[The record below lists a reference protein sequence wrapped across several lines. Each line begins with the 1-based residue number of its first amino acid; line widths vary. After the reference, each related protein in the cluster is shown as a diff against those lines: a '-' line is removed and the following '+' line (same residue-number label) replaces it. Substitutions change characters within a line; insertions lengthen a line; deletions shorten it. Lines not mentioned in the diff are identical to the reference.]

1 MKEVRGEALDVRI
14 HFWLGE
20 HTSQVQLAA
29 GDLFCGREG
38 EREAKVSYGGPHYH
52 LPLALWLRVCVVH
65 FLIKYLKHYLDF
77 SALTITRSKHH
88 NGDALRSKHLTVY
101 AKI

>member
-1 MKEVRGEALDVRI
+1 VKEVRGEALDVRI

-29 GDLFCGREG
+29 GDLFCAREG
-38 EREAKVSYGGPHYH
+38 DREGNHGGPRYH

-65 FLIKYLKHYLDF
+65 FLIKYLKHYLDY
-77 SALTITRSKHH
+77 SVLTISRSKHH
-88 NGDALRSKHLTVY
+88 KGDALHSKHLTVY